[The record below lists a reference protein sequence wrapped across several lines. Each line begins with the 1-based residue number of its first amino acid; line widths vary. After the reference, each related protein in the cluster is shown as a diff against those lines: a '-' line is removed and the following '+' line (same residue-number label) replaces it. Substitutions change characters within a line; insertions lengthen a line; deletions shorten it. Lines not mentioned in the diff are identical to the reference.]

1 MTTRPIIPIEAKI
14 LAQLAT
20 GVAQRKDG
28 IIAATGIS
36 KTSTATVSAFD
47 SLQVLQLIDTTTR
60 QPGTRHKL
68 ICITMAGQRA
78 LADFNAAQQKPQ
90 PTPPRRFM
98 TSVREKSS
106 KWPSNGGSKRGD
118 HILPGYL
125 SRRWPESSTA

>member
-20 GVAQRKDG
+20 GVAQRKDN

-68 ICITMAGQRA
+68 ISITMAGQRA
-78 LADFNAAQQKPQ
+78 LADFKAALQKPQ
-90 PTPPRRFM
+90 PTPPRRFLVSDLGAWPTM
-98 TSVREKSS
+98 RQTYIRDTGNASV
-106 KWPSNGGSKRGD
+106 PSRG
-118 HILPGYL
+118 
-125 SRRWPESSTA
+125 TAC